1 MMSEMEGLKESLDN
15 AEKEKRDLE
24 EVVAREREENTVKV
38 LKSNKVKVS
47 ERAAERIEREWK
59 SKMEEI
65 IVQINTEWI
74 KMVEEHESTTA
85 ALVSDREH
93 LQQQLTEVQGSHKQL
108 QEELSHVREEQ
119 ARNEGEVGRH
129 VREME
134 LRASELEKSLNES
147 LETWCKKVWW
157 LRNGLLVGAF
167 I

>member
-1 MMSEMEGLKESLDN
+1 MAK
-15 AEKEKRDLE
+15 
-24 EVVAREREENTVKV
+24 EREENENT
-38 LKSNKVKVS
+38 LKSKVKVP

-65 IVQINTEWI
+65 IVQANTERI

-85 ALVSDREH
+85 ALVYDREH
-93 LQQQLTEVQGSHKQL
+93 LQQQLMEAQGSHKQL

-129 VREME
+129 AREME

-147 LETWCKKVWW
+147 L
-157 LRNGLLVGAF
+157 
-167 I
+167 